1 MNWMKNKKNRVN
13 FIVFILVII
22 FCWEEYQIVYFTDK
36 KGKVL
41 QKTITT
47 TVCDYKDPMY
57 A

>member
-1 MNWMKNKKNRVN
+1 MKNKKNRVN